1 MNSST
6 KAMGAGHSK
15 VKIAENLQYENGT
28 KQWQKKCGVTSQR
41 ESRVDMSTTDQE
53 VKKRYTCMF
62 VLS

>member
-1 MNSST
+1 
-6 KAMGAGHSK
+6 MGAGHSK